1 LRPYSRTASCQ
12 SHRFASASLVPTTS
26 PGCGGHTRAA
36 ALTGQVRSIVERTE
50 YEMGTA
56 TGWRMSTPRGRPL
69 SSPCWRRR
77 RRTTDRARPAHA
89 SRSRGFELCS
99 STLRVDALHRLGFG
113 DQRLRCRGLH
123 SPVDGSR
130 LIRGTATELA
140 GEPKLTCHP
149 ARSPVPNIPQGGR
162 LRLNAPLGGRRLIKE
177 RFWLLG
183 GGSRKSNSAA
193 CRGVVR
199 GRSRFYSQG

>member
-36 ALTGQVRSIVERTE
+36 ALTGQVGSIVERTE
-50 YEMGTA
+50 YEKGTA

-77 RRTTDRARPAHA
+77 RRTTDRARPGHA

-113 DQRLRCRGLH
+113 DQRLRRRGLH
-123 SPVDGSR
+123 SPVEGSR
-130 LIRGTATELA
+130 LIRGTATGLA

-149 ARSPVPNIPQGGR
+149 ARSPVPTFDGEDAFAQAPRLAAADSLRSGSGYSEAAHGR
-162 LRLNAPLGGRRLIKE
+162 ATRPPVGA
-177 RFWLLG
+177 
-183 GGSRKSNSAA
+183 S
-193 CRGVVR
+193 
-199 GRSRFYSQG
+199 